1 MKQDPKTGDNSYV
14 ATEEFKK
21 LFDAEKEHLGI
32 PATEQNAEAEV
43 ISGFAVS
50 GGGIRSASF
59 GLGVMQALVANKQL
73 HKFHYMST
81 VSGGGY
87 LGSALTWALHQDPQ
101 ANTSDKFPLGAR
113 GSADTKEN
121 KRLNFIRQH
130 SSYLLPDNSIGA
142 VSLAGIVIRSTF
154 ISLFVY
160 TALLTVVMVLFK
172 WGRLF
177 CPIDLSEWTPLPPDT
192 IQFSGIFI
200 PVAIVLIGVYV
211 IGAFFY
217 SFGTYLNSL
226 TRGFIKNYLAFI
238 LGQQF
243 IGILWKLI
251 IVLLVFGSL
260 PYVYTK
266 IGEEW
271 REAAA
276 GGSTVFGM
284 LVGVWQYVK
293 AQKKESSGGAMSS
306 LTIYAGA
313 IALVYGLLLIAYGAA
328 QNYIT
333 TYTAFWWLA
342 GTTLFFG
349 LFVSLNQ
356 VGPHRIWRNRL
367 MEAFMPNEKAVDENK
382 WRPATDADKALMKD
396 MCSREKPRPYHLINT
411 NLILVDSPTVK
422 YRGRGGDN
430 FIISPLYCGS
440 KATGWRTTD
449 TFQKQVSGI
458 TLATAMATSAAALNP
473 NAGVSGEG
481 LTRNTVVSILL
492 SILNL
497 RLGYWTVNPNVTTP
511 LWPAN
516 FFMPGLTSEVTRRNM
531 HEKARNIQLSD
542 GGHFENLA
550 LYELI
555 RRKAGF
561 IVVSDGGAD
570 LQFNFDDLANAVE
583 KARVDFG
590 ALIRFRDAD
599 MNSILGGTAGDSLFD
614 KKYNIAER
622 GYAVATITYP
632 ADGNTPEQKGVL
644 VYIKLAMI
652 NDLPTDIY
660 SYKGVNP
667 DFPHQSTADQFFD
680 EKQFEAYR
688 ELGYNV
694 MWKMMDSREGLTL
707 FPAQGFGTAEKLRK
721 LQDLI
726 REEQAA
732 AKLRG

>member
-1 MKQDPKTGDNSYV
+1 MKEDKKNSDSSYV
-14 ATEEFKK
+14 DPEAFKR
-21 LFDAEKEHLGI
+21 LFDDEKRHIGI
-32 PATEQNAEAEV
+32 ANEEP
-43 ISGFAVS
+43 ISGFAIS

-73 HKFHYMST
+73 KKFHYMST

-87 LGSALTWALHQDPQ
+87 LGSALTWALHQDPE

-142 VSLAGIVIRSTF
+142 VSLAGVVIRSTI

-160 TALLTVVMVLFK
+160 TAVLTFIMTLFK
-172 WGRLF
+172 CGHLFSRL
-177 CPIDLSEWTPLPPDT
+177 DMSEWLPIHPDT
-192 IQFSGIFI
+192 ITLNGIFI
-200 PVAIVLIGVYV
+200 PLAIALIGVFAAS
-211 IGAFFY
+211 AFIY
-217 SFGTYLNSL
+217 SLGTFASSV
-226 TRGFIKNYLAFI
+226 TRGVIKNYLAFI
-238 LGQQF
+238 RGQQLV
-243 IGILWKLI
+243 GVLWKAI
-251 IVLLVFGSL
+251 IAFLVLGSL
-260 PYVYTK
+260 PYVYNL
-266 IGEEW
+266 IGHEW
-271 REAAA
+271 RKITA
-276 GGSTVFGM
+276 GTSTLFGT
-284 LVGVWQYVK
+284 LVGLWQYVK
-293 AQKKESSGGAMSS
+293 AQKKESSNGIMSNIM
-306 LTIYAGA
+306 IYAGA

-328 QNYIT
+328 LNYIT
-333 TYTAFWWLA
+333 TTSAFWWLT
-342 GTTLFFG
+342 GVMVFFG
-349 LFVSLNQ
+349 VFVSLNQ

-367 MEAFMPNEKAVDENK
+367 MEAFMPNEDAVKENK
-382 WRPATDADKALMKD
+382 WQPATEADKALMKE
-396 MCSREKPRPYHLINT
+396 MCKKGKNAKPYHLINT

-422 YRGRGGDN
+422 FRGRGGDN
-430 FIISPLYCGS
+430 FIISPRFCGS
-440 KATGWRTTD
+440 KATGWRTTE

-473 NAGVSGEG
+473 NAAVSGEG
-481 LTRNTVVSILL
+481 LTRNTVISMLL

-497 RLGYWTVNPNVTTP
+497 RLGYWTVNPKITTP

-516 FFMPGLTSEVTRRNM
+516 FFMPGLSSEVTRRKLN
-531 HEKARNIQLSD
+531 EKARNIQLSD

-555 RRKAGF
+555 RRKASF

-590 ALIRFRDAD
+590 ALIRFKDAD
-599 MNSILGGTAGDSLFD
+599 MNAILGGTAGDSLFD

-632 ADGNTPEQKGVL
+632 AEDDKPEQKGIL

-652 NDLPTDIY
+652 KELPTDIY

-694 MWKMMDSREGLTL
+694 MWKMMDSKEGLIL
-707 FPAQGFGTAEKLRK
+707 FPEQGFGTVEKLRK
-721 LQDLI
+721 LQ
-726 REEQAA
+726 EQIAA
-732 AKLRG
+732 SGG